1 VQETTRPGRTDSICA
16 CRFFDGRRAHHDE
29 LLRAPH
35 EVAMT
40 VALLELAT
48 SWGEIDYSGEALI
61 PPADWLRFAA
71 EHTWPKPELAQ
82 RTFSVAVDVARR
94 GAQLSRC

>member
-1 VQETTRPGRTDSICA
+1 MHDTRPGRTDSLCA
-16 CRFFDGRRAHHDE
+16 CRFIDGRSAHHDE
-29 LLRAPH
+29 LLRAPAD
-35 EVAMT
+35 VAMT

-48 SWGEIDYSGEALI
+48 SWGEIDYSREALI

-71 EHTWPKPELAQ
+71 EHAWGNPELAH

-94 GAQLSRC
+94 STALSSC